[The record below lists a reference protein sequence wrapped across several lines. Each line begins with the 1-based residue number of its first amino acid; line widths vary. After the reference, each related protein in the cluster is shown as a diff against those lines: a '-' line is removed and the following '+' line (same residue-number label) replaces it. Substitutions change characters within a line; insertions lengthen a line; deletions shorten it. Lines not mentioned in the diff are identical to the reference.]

1 MCCYLVDK
9 YKTIFLQEGLLSI
22 HLQIEL
28 RRMTFYAYHGVAP
41 QETRVGNT
49 FIVDL
54 ILTAPLENA
63 VWSDDLSDTIN
74 YATVYETVKAEMAI
88 PSRLLEHA
96 AGRILKALKER
107 FPQITEVEL
116 VLSKLNPPFG
126 GDIHSASIILKESFL
141 SV

>member
-1 MCCYLVDK
+1 MTTK
-9 YKTIFLQEGLLSI
+9 
-22 HLQIEL
+22 IEL

-63 VWSDDLSDTIN
+63 VWSDVLSVTIF
-74 YATVYETVKAEMAI
+74 YATVYETVIADMAI
-88 PSRLLEHA
+88 PSRRLEHA

>member
-1 MCCYLVDK
+1 MTTK
-9 YKTIFLQEGLLSI
+9 
-22 HLQIEL
+22 IEL

-88 PSRLLEHA
+88 PSRLLEHGGA
-96 AGRILKALKER
+96 YLEGFEEIS
-107 FPQITEVEL
+107 TDHGGGTCL
-116 VLSKLNPPFG
+116 V
-126 GDIHSASIILKESFL
+126 
-141 SV
+141 

>member
-1 MCCYLVDK
+1 MTTK
-9 YKTIFLQEGLLSI
+9 
-22 HLQIEL
+22 IEL

-96 AGRILKALKER
+96 AGRILKSL
-107 FPQITEVEL
+107 QEVEL

>member
-1 MCCYLVDK
+1 MTTK
-9 YKTIFLQEGLLSI
+9 
-22 HLQIEL
+22 IEL

-41 QETRVGNT
+41 QETRVGNN

-88 PSRLLEHA
+88 PS
-96 AGRILKALKER
+96 RILKALKER

>member
-1 MCCYLVDK
+1 MPIMRG
-9 YKTIFLQEGLLSI
+9 T
-22 HLQIEL
+22 
-28 RRMTFYAYHGVAP
+28 

-88 PSRLLEHA
+88 PR
-96 AGRILKALKER
+96 
-107 FPQITEVEL
+107 
-116 VLSKLNPPFG
+116 
-126 GDIHSASIILKESFL
+126 DFL
-141 SV
+141 STRRGVS

>member
-1 MCCYLVDK
+1 MTTK
-9 YKTIFLQEGLLSI
+9 
-22 HLQIEL
+22 IEL

-96 AGRILKALKER
+96 YLEGFER
-107 FPQITEVEL
+107 EISTDHGGGTCL
-116 VLSKLNPPFG
+116 V
-126 GDIHSASIILKESFL
+126 
-141 SV
+141 

>member
-1 MCCYLVDK
+1 MP
-9 YKTIFLQEGLLSI
+9 IMAWLLRG
-22 HLQIEL
+22 Q
-28 RRMTFYAYHGVAP
+28 
-41 QETRVGNT
+41 VGNT

-96 AGRILKALKER
+96 AGRILKAER
-107 FPQITEVEL
+107 DFPECL
-116 VLSKLNPPFG
+116 RWNLSCLN
-126 GDIHSASIILKESFL
+126 
-141 SV
+141 

>member
-1 MCCYLVDK
+1 MPIMAWHPK
-9 YKTIFLQEGLLSI
+9 RPGLGIL
-22 HLQIEL
+22 
-28 RRMTFYAYHGVAP
+28 
-41 QETRVGNT
+41 

-88 PSRLLEHA
+88 PLETSRA
-96 AGRILKALKER
+96 CGGRILKALKER

>member
-1 MCCYLVDK
+1 MTTK
-9 YKTIFLQEGLLSI
+9 
-22 HLQIEL
+22 IEL

-126 GDIHSASIILKESFL
+126 GDIRSASIILKESFL

>member
-1 MCCYLVDK
+1 MTTK
-9 YKTIFLQEGLLSI
+9 
-22 HLQIEL
+22 IEL

-63 VWSDDLSDTIN
+63 VWSDTIN

>member
-1 MCCYLVDK
+1 MTTK
-9 YKTIFLQEGLLSI
+9 
-22 HLQIEL
+22 IEL

-88 PSRLLEHA
+88 PS
-96 AGRILKALKER
+96 KER

>member
-1 MCCYLVDK
+1 MTTK
-9 YKTIFLQEGLLSI
+9 
-22 HLQIEL
+22 IEL
-28 RRMTFYAYHGVAP
+28 RRMTFYAYHGVAL

-54 ILTAPLENA
+54 ILTASLENA
-63 VWSDDLSDTIN
+63 VRSDDLNDTIN

-88 PSRLLEHA
+88 PSKLIEHA